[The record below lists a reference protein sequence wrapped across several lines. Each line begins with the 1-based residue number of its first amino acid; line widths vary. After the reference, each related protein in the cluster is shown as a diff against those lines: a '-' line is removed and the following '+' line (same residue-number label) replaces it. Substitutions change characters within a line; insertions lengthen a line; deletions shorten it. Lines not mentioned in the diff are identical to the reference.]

1 MNAEYKRCEMLSAR
15 LLFTNGFLPSRKGVW
30 TKRTP
35 KALTTARMGNKCP
48 ILRIE
53 GNELSYEGIMLRVGI
68 KYVNIPVVGEAGLAG
83 AIDAINGIIGSNR

>member
-30 TKRTP
+30 TKRTHN
-35 KALTTARMGNKCP
+35 AMATARIGKKWP

-53 GNELSYEGIMLRVGI
+53 VNELSYEGIMLRVGI
-68 KYVNIPVVGEAGLAG
+68 KYVNIPVVGESGLAG
-83 AIDAINGIIGSNR
+83 AIEALNVTIGSNR